1 MNPASMSVPHQFQQ
15 ALDTYQPAPDSYDEL
30 MANGQLRSGWAS
42 LLEHPLAAPF
52 KDLQSRA
59 DSGAAGR
66 PWPLDALPYL
76 ADAEEWRLIE
86 RGLLQRARLLN
97 AIVADFYGPQLLL
110 RKKGLPPALVFANPG
125 YLAPCCNYE
134 ARGGIHLHLLA
145 FDLGRSPDG
154 QWRVLGS
161 RTETPAGFGFAL
173 QNRIDTAHLL
183 PDLLEKLGIAR
194 LAAFYRTFGDQLAQR
209 GRDVGEG
216 LTVILSGGPKRAG
229 YWEHTYLGQ
238 YLGFSVVEGADLTV
252 RRGNLYLRSLEGL
265 QPVRAVARQVES
277 ALCDP
282 LELIP
287 TSMQGTPGLLAA
299 AARGRVTVTNCIGS
313 GVVENEALPSFL
325 PGLCEAILNEPLILP
340 SLASWW
346 CGQPTEARHV
356 ADNLD
361 GLVLRDAFERL
372 PWLDSRFAA
381 NLLPNSSG
389 DDRDALKRKI
399 RRQPYSIVGKEPL
412 RLSSMPY
419 WGSEGRL
426 EPAPMIL
433 RLFVA
438 ATSEGYRLLP
448 GGLARVATPRGDLSK
463 DVWVVGDHGPPLLAS
478 RTGQGAARR
487 RDQGLPSRTGDDLFW
502 LGRYLERSES
512 AVRTYRELFHYIAAG
527 GDEYPV
533 ELEILTGVLVGL
545 GYLSAHRARRAVAEG
560 RRAVEREL
568 WQMLFDPESEDG
580 LAKLLGRMHG
590 AAEQVRQRLSQDARR
605 ILESLANPEHLRWRV
620 HGIGDATSLLDD
632 LLVRL
637 AAASSQLSENMTR
650 NQGWRMLDL
659 GKRIERLRLSAR
671 IVREL
676 CAADPGRTAGR
687 LHLLL
692 LIQDSRLTYQA
703 RYQTAPQLP
712 GALDL
717 LLLDAANPRSAMY
730 QAERIFR
737 HLQQLPLED
746 RSRGLSP
753 TQRVAFAARND
764 LALADPDQLATVI
777 SKRGVRSRLQRL
789 LQRTEQAAAQLS
801 ALIAKT
807 YFEHASG
814 QIRRE
819 R

>member
-1 MNPASMSVPHQFQQ
+1 MPVPNQLQQ
-15 ALDTYQPAPDSYDEL
+15 ALEAYCPAPGTYDEL
-30 MANGQLRSGWAS
+30 MADGQLRPRWAS
-42 LLEHPLAAPF
+42 LLEYPLPSPP
-52 KDLQSRA
+52 KDLPSHA
-59 DSGAAGR
+59 DSAAAIR
-66 PWPLDALPYL
+66 PWPLDAFPYL

-97 AIVADFYGPQLLL
+97 AIVADFYGPQKLL
-110 RKKGLPPALVFANPG
+110 REQGLPPALLFANPG
-125 YLAPCCNYE
+125 YLAPCRNYE
-134 ARGGIHLHLLA
+134 ARGGIHLQLLA

-161 RTETPAGFGFAL
+161 RTEAPAGFGFAL
-173 QNRIDTAHLL
+173 RNRIDTAHLL
-183 PDLLEKLGIAR
+183 PDLLERLGIAR
-194 LAAFYRTFGDQLAQR
+194 LATFYRTFGDQLAQS

-216 LTVILSGGPKRAG
+216 LTVILSGGPKQG
-229 YWEHTYLGQ
+229 GHWEHTYLGQ
-238 YLGFSVVEGADLTV
+238 YLGFSVVEGADLAV
-252 RRGNLYLRSLEGL
+252 RRGSLYLRSLEGL

-299 AARGRVTVTNCIGS
+299 AAQGRVTVTNCIGS
-313 GVVENEALPSFL
+313 GVAENEALPSFL
-325 PGLCEAILNEPLILP
+325 PGLCEAILNESLILP

-346 CGQPTEARHV
+346 CGQPQEARQV
-356 ADNLD
+356 ADHLD

-381 NLLPNSSG
+381 NLLPDSG
-389 DDRDALKRKI
+389 GEGRDALKRKI
-399 RRQPYSIVGKEPL
+399 QRQPYSIVGKEPL

-419 WGSEGRL
+419 WAGEGRL
-426 EPAPMIL
+426 DSAPMIL

-438 ATSEGYRLLP
+438 ATGEGYRLLP
-448 GGLARVATPRGDLSK
+448 GGLARVATPKGDLSK
-463 DVWVVGDHGPPLLAS
+463 DVWVVGDHGPPRLAN
-478 RTGQGAARR
+478 RAIQQVTRR

-512 AVRTYRELFHYIAAG
+512 AVRTYRELFHYTAAG

-533 ELEILTGVLVGL
+533 ELEILTGVLAAL
-545 GYLSAHRARRAVAEG
+545 GHLSAHRARQAVAEG
-560 RRAVEREL
+560 RQAVEREL

-590 AAEQVRQRLSQDARR
+590 AAEQVRQRLSQDAWR
-605 ILESLANPEHLRWRV
+605 ILDSLANPEHLRWRV
-620 HGIGDATSLLDD
+620 HGIGDAIGLLDD

-637 AAASSQLSENMTR
+637 AAASSQLLDNMTR
-650 NQGWRMLDL
+650 NHGWRMLDL
-659 GKRIERLRLSAR
+659 GKRIERLRLSAQ
-671 IVREL
+671 IAREL
-676 CAADPGRTAGR
+676 CTADPERTAGR

-692 LIQDSRLTYQA
+692 LIQDSRLTYQS

-712 GALDL
+712 GVLDL

-737 HLQQLPLED
+737 HLEQLPLED

-753 TQRVAFAARND
+753 AQRIAFALLND
-764 LALADPDQLATVI
+764 LALADPDRLATVI
-777 SKRGVRSRLQRL
+777 SKRGARSHLQRL
-789 LQRTEQAAAQLS
+789 LQRTERAAAELS

-814 QIRRE
+814 QGGGE
-819 R
+819 RW